1 MLFYYFKTKQDLY
14 YYLVDYSLDFI
25 KERYL
30 NVIDI
35 DEPDFIKRL
44 VKATKLKMEVFT
56 KHPDIFR
63 FLGTLFINDDIKLPA
78 ELENK
83 YTKFQ
88 QLGYAIMYENIDKT
102 LFREDVDVDKAFQL
116 IQWSIDGYQNNL
128 LQQLKGKKLS
138 DINFDPYWDE
148 FFGYLAVLK
157 TAFYKNEE
165 GEE

>member
-1 MLFYYFKTKQDLY
+1 MK
-14 YYLVDYSLDFI
+14 
-25 KERYL
+25 
-30 NVIDI
+30 
-35 DEPDFIKRL
+35 
-44 VKATKLKMEVFT
+44 
-56 KHPDIFR
+56 
-63 FLGTLFINDDIKLPA
+63 
-78 ELENK
+78 
-83 YTKFQ
+83 
-88 QLGYAIMYENIDKT
+88 IDKT